1 MSDPVKTTAERLKA
15 SVLGV
20 TKDWAKQRKAEERHA
35 SARANRANLIRPRY
49 HNFRSASFKVMERAY
64 MAASANGTLP
74 ASARQVMYQARP
86 LVQDL
91 MGGQKLNDQY
101 FCQNLLPAY
110 IEENGADWDV
120 TYDDRGHFT
129 EPHTKHSIG
138 LGTISVRN
146 YLAEIGPLELE
157 EPELS
162 PAKVATCG
170 PDGCFSA
177 VLFVEKEGFL
187 PLFEAVHFAE
197 RFDIAIKS
205 TKGMSNTACRQLADE
220 MCGAHG
226 IPLLVLHDFDK
237 SGFSILG
244 TLGEDTARYSYL
256 NRVEVIDLGLRLED
270 VNRLGLQ
277 PEGAFDKGDEYS
289 RRANLRQNG
298 ATEKEIKFLLKQRV
312 ELNALPSDQLVA
324 FIERKLK
331 QHGIKKVVP
340 PRETLVETF
349 RLFKRSREVEQIIER
364 ELKKKKRANH
374 GDAKVPTYLSERVQ
388 KYLKKHPQARWDDAI
403 RDLVNERPRSTK
415 KKNGGAR

>member
-1 MSDPVKTTAERLKA
+1 MSDPVKTMAERLKA

-35 SARANRANLIRPRY
+35 SALANRANLIRASDY
-49 HNFRSASFKVMERAY
+49 HNFKSASFEVMERAY

-91 MGGQKLNDQY
+91 MGGRQLDDQY
-101 FCQNLLPAY
+101 FCQQLLPAY
-110 IEENGADWDV
+110 IEENGVEWDV

-138 LGTISVRN
+138 LGTISVRD
-146 YLAEIGPLELE
+146 YLGKIGTLDFE
-157 EPELS
+157 EPRLS
-162 PAKVATCG
+162 PAKVVTGG

-177 VLFVEKEGFL
+177 VLFIEKEGFL
-187 PLFEAVHFAE
+187 PLFEAVHLAE
-197 RFDIAIKS
+197 RFDIAIMS
-205 TKGMSNTACRQLADE
+205 TKGMSVTACRQLADE
-220 MCGAHG
+220 MCGAHDV
-226 IPLLVLHDFDK
+226 PLLVLHDFDK

-244 TLGEDTARYSYL
+244 TLGKDSTRYTFT
-256 NRVEVIDLGLRLED
+256 NHVEVIDLGLRLED

-277 PEGAFDKGDEYS
+277 PEQAFDKGKESS
-289 RRANLRQNG
+289 RRKNLEKNG
-298 ATEKEIKFLLKQRV
+298 ATKKEIEFLLKQRV

-340 PRETLVETF
+340 TRDVLIKTYHMFE
-349 RLFKRSREVEQIIER
+349 RSREAERIIKR
-364 ELKKKKRANH
+364 ELKKL
-374 GDAKVPTYLSERVQ
+374 GPSSAKVPTSLNERVH
-388 KYLKKHPQARWDDAI
+388 KYLKKNPRARWDDAI
-403 RDLVNERPRSTK
+403 QHIANDPK
-415 KKNGGAR
+415 AA